1 MVDPGT
7 DPQELLTLAREVSAA
22 SRRALLAT
30 ITGFFGDDEEVLTE
44 RERALMRDILSKLLR
59 ETELALRRD
68 LVETLRN
75 RADAPQEIL
84 PALTDGDIE
93 MVRPVLMTSP
103 VLRDPPLIETIRH
116 RTLQHQLAIAMRRL
130 VTAEVA
136 ESLVEPGNA
145 DVIKA
150 LLESDNSDVAGATM
164 EYLVEESRRVDS
176 YQEPLV
182 KREALPADLSRRLC
196 LWVAAAV
203 RRAVLERF
211 EIDPT
216 ALDEALLAA
225 VGRLSP
231 QASDT
236 GTRAAR
242 SAAAALAARLIEEGE
257 IAPQQMVHVLRDG
270 EVSLFEA
277 LLGHMSGLEAPRL
290 QRVVYESDG
299 RSMAIACRAIG
310 IEKPV
315 FASLFLLCRKGRPSE
330 KLGDSQE
337 VAEVM
342 ALFDRIDPKSA
353 ASVLRLWQREWPYQ
367 DAIDQV

>member
-7 DPQELLTLAREVSAA
+7 DQQELLTLALEISAA
-22 SRRALLAT
+22 SRRALIST
-30 ITGFFGDDEEVLTE
+30 ITGLFGDEEGLLTE

-68 LVETLRN
+68 LGAILRD
-75 RADAPQEIL
+75 REDTPQDALPILAEIDL
-84 PALTDGDIE
+84 E
-93 MVRPVLMTSP
+93 MVRPVLMSNP
-103 VLRDPPLIETIRH
+103 ILRDPALIETIRH
-116 RTLQHQLAIAMRRL
+116 RTVQHQLAIAMRRL
-130 VTAEVA
+130 VAAEVA
-136 ESLVEPGNA
+136 ETLVAAGKA

-150 LLESDNSDVAGATM
+150 MLESEDSDLAGVTM

-182 KREALPADLSRRLC
+182 KRKYLPADLSRRLC

-203 RRAVLERF
+203 RRTLLERLR
-211 EIDPT
+211 IDVT
-216 ALDEALLAA
+216 LLDEALLA
-225 VGRLSP
+225 VVDRLAP
-231 QASDT
+231 
-236 GTRAAR
+236 GPAAAEAAAPG
-242 SAAAALAARLIEEGE
+242 SAAATLAERLLRDGAF
-257 IAPQQMVHVLRDG
+257 APQQMVHVLRDG

-277 LLGHMSGLEAPRL
+277 LLGHMSGLETPRL
-290 QRVVYESDG
+290 QRVIYESDG
-299 RSMAIACRAIG
+299 RSMAIVCRAVG

-342 ALFDRIDPKSA
+342 ALFDRIDQEAA

>member
-93 MVRPVLMTSP
+93 MVRPVLMASP

-145 DVIKA
+145 DVIKT
-150 LLESDNSDVAGATM
+150 LLESDNSEVAGATM

-203 RRAVLERF
+203 RRSWTRRSWPRSAGWPRRRRR
-211 EIDPT
+211 P
-216 ALDEALLAA
+216 
-225 VGRLSP
+225 GP
-231 QASDT
+231 GQ
-236 GTRAAR
+236 RAAR
-242 SAAAALAARLIEEGE
+242 R
-257 IAPQQMVHVLRDG
+257 PPWP
-270 EVSLFEA
+270 
-277 LLGHMSGLEAPRL
+277 SG
-290 QRVVYESDG
+290 
-299 RSMAIACRAIG
+299 
-310 IEKPV
+310 
-315 FASLFLLCRKGRPSE
+315 
-330 KLGDSQE
+330 
-337 VAEVM
+337 
-342 ALFDRIDPKSA
+342 
-353 ASVLRLWQREWPYQ
+353 
-367 DAIDQV
+367 